1 MIEKAHLT
9 NIFFENQ
16 KCVTKEA
23 MMDYYR
29 GKEPIKIS
37 TGDTIE
43 EFMASVTNEDC
54 YFSESSQQQWNE
66 ERGFQLK
73 MLTDQ
78 EKLLLKTRD
87 EDFLVTFHS
96 WNDNFDNPGEIRPDI
111 PIPEMAES
119 ESCAKFALAMST
131 QKSITLQR
139 GMDVKEKLKKA
150 GFQFGSQREYS

>member
-1 MIEKAHLT
+1 MIEKVHLT
-9 NIFFENQ
+9 YIFLENQ

-23 MMDYYR
+23 MMNYYR
-29 GKEPIKIS
+29 GQEPIKMS
-37 TGDTIE
+37 AGDTIE
-43 EFMASVTNEDC
+43 EFMASATNKDC
-54 YFSESSQQQWNE
+54 YFSESSQQEWNE
-66 ERGFQLK
+66 GCGFQLK

-96 WNDNFDNPGEIRPDI
+96 WNDNSDNPGEIRPDI